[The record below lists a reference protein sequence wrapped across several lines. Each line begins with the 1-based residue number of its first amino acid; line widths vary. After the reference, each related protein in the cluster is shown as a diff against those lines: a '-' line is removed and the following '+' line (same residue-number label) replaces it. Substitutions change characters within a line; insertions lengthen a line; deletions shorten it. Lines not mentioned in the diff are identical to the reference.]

1 MNVSGLDRLRRNMG
15 MPKLNMD
22 LETANAVET
31 AVRAYQWEE
40 DLVICHYYQNLV
52 L

>member
-1 MNVSGLDRLRRNMG
+1 MNASGLDRLRENVG

-22 LETANAVET
+22 LEMAKAVET

-40 DLVICHYYQNLV
+40 ALVICHYYQNLV
-52 L
+52 P